1 MISFGEPWGRPTSSS
16 GRISVDIIMMMTI
29 RFIINSIKKNPTKY
43 PYLIEYATPTDYI
56 YTYIF
61 YVVIND

>member
-29 RFIINSIKKNPTKY
+29 RFIINSIKKILLNI
-43 PYLIEYATPTDYI
+43 LI
-56 YTYIF
+56 
-61 YVVIND
+61 